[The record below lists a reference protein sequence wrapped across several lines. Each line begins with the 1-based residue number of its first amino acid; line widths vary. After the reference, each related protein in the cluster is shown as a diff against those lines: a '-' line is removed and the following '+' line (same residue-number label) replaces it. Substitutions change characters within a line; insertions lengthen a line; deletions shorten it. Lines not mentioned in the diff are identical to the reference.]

1 MATIKYI
8 FYFCNV
14 KIYERYMS
22 AAISSVFCAIN
33 LLIRYIRIL
42 VCGSSNA
49 HKVSARMILTAP
61 SAVFC
66 LMSK

>member
-1 MATIKYI
+1 MASIKYI

-14 KIYERYMS
+14 KSSKRYMS
-22 AAISSVFCAIN
+22 AAISSVFCAYN
-33 LLIRYIRIL
+33 LVIRYIRIL

-49 HKVSARMILTAP
+49 HKVCTSDLTAP

-66 LMSK
+66 LMS

>member
-1 MATIKYI
+1 MASIKYI
-8 FYFCNV
+8 FYFCGV
-14 KIYERYMS
+14 KISKRHEV
-22 AAISSVFCAIN
+22 AAQMQRFLCAI
-33 LLIRYIRIL
+33 LISKYSRL
-42 VCGSSNA
+42 ECGSSNA